1 MKNITTMD
9 NQTFCSECKNT
20 TDALRN
26 GHLECLFYA
35 HDENGCPGDE
45 WTCNSAAEKYPLEF
59 LEYVHENGSPKA
71 KWVCFTYSIL
81 FIFILYFLFM
91 F

>member
-1 MKNITTMD
+1 MD

-35 HDENGCPGDE
+35 HDENGCPGDGDL
-45 WTCNSAAEKYPLEF
+45 P
-59 LEYVHENGSPKA
+59 NGQNGYTTTERFELVMDRQA
-71 KWVCFTYSIL
+71 R
-81 FIFILYFLFM
+81 
-91 F
+91 